1 MVFLVYDKYKKL
13 KLTKVENMELQSL
26 SDELLIYTYLKATEI
41 QLDHSFTSLLYNE
54 IEHRNILDLL
64 ESITEEE
71 LCRR

>member
-1 MVFLVYDKYKKL
+1 
-13 KLTKVENMELQSL
+13 MELQSL